1 MDSSWRREEEFF
13 LRYWSIKSYV
23 LFSIPSSSL
32 SLSLFFS
39 PLERTFRISK
49 DNPCDRNVSRASNVY
64 RANWTKMMKEG
75 KGDVLLPPSPS
86 SRDAKEQILA
96 WKISVGSVKRCKP
109 VENLFRRDLLIFY
122 SCIIISLDKNRS
134 SLPPRGRE
142 EGGLHQIY
150 TVRERNSVGHWKT
163 IVAKVLLY
171 TYTRGAC
178 RYRWNRIV
186 GNQTLGTYICLQE
199 GGRGRRVNFS
209 GEFSTI

>member
-1 MDSSWRREEEFF
+1 MSDEFKWIRAEKKNF
-13 LRYWSIKSYV
+13 FFVIDQSNRTFY
-23 LFSIPSSSL
+23 FPSLPRL

-109 VENLFRRDLLIFY
+109 VENRWNF
-122 SCIIISLDKNRS
+122 S
-134 SLPPRGRE
+134 SLS
-142 EGGLHQIY
+142 L
-150 TVRERNSVGHWKT
+150 S
-163 IVAKVLLY
+163 LL
-171 TYTRGAC
+171 
-178 RYRWNRIV
+178 
-186 GNQTLGTYICLQE
+186 
-199 GGRGRRVNFS
+199 
-209 GEFSTI
+209 

>member
-1 MDSSWRREEEFF
+1 MKIGEGNYTFSFDFWENLYLTNLNGFIVTGREEFF

-109 VENLFRRDLLIFY
+109 VENRWNF
-122 SCIIISLDKNRS
+122 S
-134 SLPPRGRE
+134 SLS
-142 EGGLHQIY
+142 L
-150 TVRERNSVGHWKT
+150 S
-163 IVAKVLLY
+163 LL
-171 TYTRGAC
+171 
-178 RYRWNRIV
+178 
-186 GNQTLGTYICLQE
+186 
-199 GGRGRRVNFS
+199 
-209 GEFSTI
+209 

>member
-1 MDSSWRREEEFF
+1 MDSGRKEEFF

-109 VENLFRRDLLIFY
+109 VENRWNFSSLSLSPVISTRPNGKSFPSLIFRR
-122 SCIIISLDKNRS
+122 SPRNPNRKRFESVS
-134 SLPPRGRE
+134 SRSTYFLFLHNYFPR
-142 EGGLHQIY
+142 
-150 TVRERNSVGHWKT
+150 
-163 IVAKVLLY
+163 
-171 TYTRGAC
+171 
-178 RYRWNRIV
+178 
-186 GNQTLGTYICLQE
+186 
-199 GGRGRRVNFS
+199 
-209 GEFSTI
+209 

>member
-1 MDSSWRREEEFF
+1 MKIGEGNYTFSFDFWENLYLTNLNGFIVTGREEFF

-75 KGDVLLPPSPS
+75 KRDVLLPPSPS

-96 WKISVGSVKRCKP
+96 RKMPVGSVKRCKP
-109 VENLFRRDLLIFY
+109 VENRWNF
-122 SCIIISLDKNRS
+122 S
-134 SLPPRGRE
+134 SLS
-142 EGGLHQIY
+142 L
-150 TVRERNSVGHWKT
+150 S
-163 IVAKVLLY
+163 LL
-171 TYTRGAC
+171 
-178 RYRWNRIV
+178 
-186 GNQTLGTYICLQE
+186 
-199 GGRGRRVNFS
+199 
-209 GEFSTI
+209 